1 MKEPK
6 PGRAPSGFTLIEML
20 AVLAIMIILMLF
32 AVPVLQTTMRQ
43 SKLRAIVSET
53 ATLMRQ
59 ARLEAIRRSCTS
71 IVRIVEEPP
80 QVEGFSDCD
89 KNGVADADKP
99 ALGSYPLPTGV
110 SFLAPPDLA
119 GEDSVAG
126 FSLDPNFDPGPN
138 VAIFQPDGSIDESG
152 GFRFADDRGNFLE
165 VWVEPKA
172 TARVEIHKCRLCTDA
187 DNRADWYAAGA
198 GGEAWTWN

>member
-1 MKEPK
+1 MKAPQS
-6 PGRAPSGFTLIEML
+6 GRGPRGFTLIEML
-20 AVLAIMIILMLF
+20 AVLAIMLILLLF

-43 SKLRAIVSET
+43 SKLRGITSQT
-53 ATLMRQ
+53 TTLMRQ
-59 ARLEAIRRSCTS
+59 ARLEAIRRSCQS
-71 IVRIVEEPP
+71 IVRIVENPP
-80 QVEGFSDCD
+80 QMEGFSDCD
-89 KNGVADADKP
+89 KNGIADVDKP

-110 SFLAPPDLA
+110 RFLAPPDLKGKA
-119 GEDSVAG
+119 SVAEL
-126 FSLDPNFDPGPN
+126 SPNPIPGEAN
-138 VAIFQPDGSIDESG
+138 VAIFQPDGSIDQRG

-187 DNRADWYAAGA
+187 GDRADWYAAGA